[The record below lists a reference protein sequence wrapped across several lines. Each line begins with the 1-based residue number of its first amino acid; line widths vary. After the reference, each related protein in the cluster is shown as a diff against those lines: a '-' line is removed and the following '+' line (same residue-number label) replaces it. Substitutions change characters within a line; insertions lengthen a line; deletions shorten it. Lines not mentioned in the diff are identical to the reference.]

1 MTPTPARRLACAALV
16 AVLAASG
23 CARPPSTELDDE
35 ILALLNGTYGPRTVG
50 GRTYTAQPVEANLGP
65 HRFMFPANLYYNQIG
80 PFAGGGVMLAVFW
93 PDFNA
98 APPGDHPVRSVEDG
112 YRQVTIELRYVG
124 SAGAADY
131 LARDL
136 SERVALPP
144 RWGLTPYA
152 VNRSW
157 VSRYTWEV
165 APDWYVVRDGEGRV
179 RTFISCDPWEYV
191 ADGVLMEGGKLV
203 RSSGDRVAMCRHS
216 MVDGEDGVGV
226 EMSYARVMLGD
237 WRQLEASPL
246 TLMRRHQAQQ

>member
-1 MTPTPARRLACAALV
+1 MTRTPTGQLACAALV
-16 AVLAASG
+16 AVVAAGG

-93 PDFNA
+93 PDFGA

-124 SAGAADY
+124 SAGVADY

-152 VNRSW
+152 VDRSW
-157 VSRYTWEV
+157 VSRDTWEV
-165 APDWYVVRDGEGRV
+165 APDWYVVRDGDGRV
-179 RTFISCDPWEYV
+179 RTFISCDPWEYMP
-191 ADGVLMEGGKLV
+191 DGVLMEGGKLV
-203 RSSGDRVAMCRHS
+203 RSSGERVAMCRHS
-216 MVDGEDGVGV
+216 MVDVESGLAV

-237 WRQLEASPL
+237 WRRVE
-246 TLMRRHQAQQ
+246 TTIRELMRRHEARR

>member
-1 MTPTPARRLACAALV
+1 MTRTPARRLACAAMV

-23 CARPPSTELDDE
+23 CTRPPSTEMDDE
-35 ILALLNGTYGPRTVG
+35 IIALLNGTYGPRTVG

-93 PDFNA
+93 PDFGA

-136 SERVALPP
+136 SERVELPP

-152 VNRSW
+152 VDRSW
-157 VSRYTWEV
+157 VSRDTWEV

-179 RTFISCDPWEYV
+179 RTFISCDPWEYMP
-191 ADGVLMEGGKLV
+191 DGVLMEGGTLV

-216 MVDGEDGVGV
+216 MVDVEDGVGV
-226 EMSYARVMLGD
+226 EMSYARVLLVD
-237 WRQLEASPL
+237 WQRLEA
-246 TLMRRHQAQQ
+246 TTRELMRRYGARD

>member
-1 MTPTPARRLACAALV
+1 M
-16 AVLAASG
+16 
-23 CARPPSTELDDE
+23 DDE
-35 ILALLNGTYGPRTVG
+35 ILALLNGTHGPRTVG

-136 SERVALPP
+136 SERVALTP

-152 VNRSW
+152 VDRSK
-157 VSRYTWEV
+157 VARDVREV
-165 APDWYVVRDGEGRV
+165 TPDWYVVRDGDGRV
-179 RTFISCDPWEYV
+179 RTFISCDPWEYMPN
-191 ADGVLMEGGKLV
+191 GVLMEGGRLV
-203 RSSGDRVAMCRHS
+203 RSSGDRVAMCRHL
-216 MVDGEDGVGV
+216 MVEVDGGVGV
-226 EMSYARVMLGD
+226 EMSYARVLLMD
-237 WRQLEASPL
+237 WKRLDGVVRALIQRSKA
-246 TLMRRHQAQQ
+246 QA

>member
-1 MTPTPARRLACAALV
+1 MTCTPARRLACAALV

-23 CARPPSTELDDE
+23 CARPPSTEMDDE
-35 ILALLNGTYGPRTVG
+35 ILALLNGTYGPRTVD

-93 PDFNA
+93 PDFGA

-112 YRQVTIELRYVG
+112 FRQVTIELRYVG

-152 VNRSW
+152 VDRSW
-157 VSRYTWEV
+157 VSRDTWEV

-179 RTFISCDPWEYV
+179 TTFISCDPWEYMP
-191 ADGVLMEGGKLV
+191 DGVLMEGGRLV
-203 RSSGDRVAMCRHS
+203 RSGGDRVAMCRHS

-226 EMSYARVMLGD
+226 EMSYARVMLFD
-237 WRQLEASPL
+237 WQRVEA
-246 TLMRRHQAQQ
+246 TARKMMRRYEAQR